1 MPIEAMSGADRVVF
15 GAISEGLAD
24 YLGHVEDYNSLL
36 AKLVQARAAKT
47 ASEQRLMSL
56 LEHDAKDREE
66 ERRRRIALADMEAGI
81 DTNVADA
88 LVRPTPEQLRDPAF
102 ITRKVAAKHWAD
114 GGAIGYRRL
123 HIDQI
128 TYLLSRGVLDDQTF
142 AACKWYRDRY
152 EASEMEPSAAV
163 AQYGETVRGDP
174 VYGHL
179 PRSEWA
185 AEARTDIRWAR
196 GFIPADV
203 LSLFEQV
210 VLRDVGISEVAKQY
224 RGPYANVRAAFIH
237 ACHKLYDGVSHRLES
252 RFQK

>member
-1 MPIEAMSGADRVVF
+1 MPIEGLRGADRVVAT
-15 GAISEGLAD
+15 AISEGLSD

-36 AKLVQARAAKT
+36 ARMVQARAAKT
-47 ASEQRLMSL
+47 VSEQRLLAL
-56 LEHDAKDREE
+56 LERDAKDREE

-88 LVRPTPEQLRDPAF
+88 MLGPTPEQLRDPAF

-114 GGAIGYRRL
+114 GGAVGYRRL

-128 TYLLSRGVLDDQTF
+128 TYLLSRGVLDDQMY

-152 EASEMEPSAAV
+152 ESAEMEPSAPV

-179 PRSEWA
+179 PSSEWA
-185 AEARTDIRWAR
+185 AECRADFRWAR
-196 GFIPADV
+196 GCIPEDMLEA
-203 LSLFEQV
+203 FEMV
-210 VLRDVGISEVAKQY
+210 VLHDVTISDVSRSRKC
-224 RGPYANVRAAFIH
+224 RFNNVRAMIRTA
-237 ACHKLYDGVSHRLES
+237 AGRLYDGVQHRL
-252 RFQK
+252 QKKY

>member
-1 MPIEAMSGADRVVF
+1 MPIEGLRGADRVVAS
-15 GAISEGLAD
+15 AISEGLLD

-36 AKLVQARAAKT
+36 ARMVQARVAKSV
-47 ASEQRLMSL
+47 SEQRLLAL
-56 LEHDAKDREE
+56 LERDAKDREE
-66 ERRRRIALADMEAGI
+66 EQRRRIALADFEAGI
-81 DTNVADA
+81 ETNMADV
-88 LVRPTPEQLRDPAF
+88 LVKPTPEQLRDPAF

-114 GGAIGYRRL
+114 GGLTGYRRL

-152 EASEMEPSAAV
+152 EAAEMEPTAPV
-163 AQYGETVRGDP
+163 AQYGETVRGDA

-179 PRSEWA
+179 PRTEWA

-196 GFIPADV
+196 GFIPEDIV
-203 LSLFEQV
+203 SLFEQV
-210 VLRDVGISEVAKQY
+210 VLHDVGITEVAKRY

-237 ACHKLYDGVSHRLES
+237 ACHMLFEGVSHRL
-252 RFQK
+252 KV